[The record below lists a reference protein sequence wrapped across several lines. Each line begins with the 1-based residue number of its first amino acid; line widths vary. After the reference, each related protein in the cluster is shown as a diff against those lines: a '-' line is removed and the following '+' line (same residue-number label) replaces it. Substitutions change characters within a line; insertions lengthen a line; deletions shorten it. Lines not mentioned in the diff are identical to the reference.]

1 MAGSPGMQ
9 IVRASQRSDGPI
21 EKLIDALA
29 DLFAGGRKRRLRR
42 AVVGFE
48 RLAGAL
54 ANGDV
59 IVARRYGR
67 LVRLAARVDTHEA
80 FRIVTAHD
88 RSIPDSTYGE
98 AFPFDDA
105 WLGTLARD
113 GDAGRQV
120 AFEIASRLRIREI
133 QATVAGA
140 IATTCAAAAN
150 RDVLLAHLER
160 CRTLELLD
168 RAIVETA
175 LTAFVARH
183 SFTDHA
189 GWLAFLEQHAELL
202 PELFAVELAL
212 GHGKRAA
219 TLARTIEE
227 RRAALACCLHARSYE
242 EAFPAIALATS
253 LGNDSALRA
262 AHEAAGGLV
271 EPSDARAALG
281 HYRAAGHEAKQAR
294 CHEQLGEYFEALE
307 LSPDGDTGALARLA
321 DHCEP
326 TIAQLVRTRQ
336 RAEAVGRA
344 RQVVGRFRRAAATNA
359 AVRARLDRAERIA
372 ATTVETA
379 RAELADEVARAGDDA
394 RGVLLAWSELE
405 ASIGE
410 TAIAAELAERAG
422 DRLQA
427 ALLWERDE
435 QFGEAVRVLGAG
447 ATTPEVRARMAR
459 LKEEAGDQLGAAR
472 LYRRL
477 GKFDEAIRAYEAAGA
492 FAEATAAMFEQ
503 LGAERAVLSDD
514 YLRLAVRGGSING
527 FGRALAD
534 AIRRRPDDAQLAARA
549 AQFLARPEAAQL
561 AKDLHDAL
569 AVHGAAAVAHDRS
582 RFDAAAARL
591 FARAHDEVAKRFAPM
606 WGFDLGTS
614 KCVVAVYDA
623 VLKRP
628 VICES
633 NGRAQFASSIAFDA
647 AGNEIIGLTAEELV
661 RTGLRGAIVASK
673 RQMGSDRKFRV
684 AERHYRPEEMA
695 ARLIVHG
702 RTIVETFV
710 RKRIEARVAELAT
723 TELGGVPE
731 PWIAEASA
739 KHVKEVSRPDV
750 IVTIPAHFG
759 YKQKS
764 ATRDACEIAGVKLGR
779 LIHEPTAAC
788 MVARP
793 ATKEES
799 VVVVDL
805 GAGTLDLSV
814 LEVGNRVYEVLSV
827 FGNNE
832 FGGNDL
838 DRAIT
843 ESLVRKIAK
852 QYGLTVPESGL
863 ARRRLLA
870 AAEDLKIQLSSA
882 PEARYALPGFL
893 DHDLDV
899 TLTATELAATLT
911 PLLAP
916 LREACAECKNFLR
929 ANRNTLSPPAG
940 FLRVGGQMLSP
951 IIANVVAQALELEAL
966 AVDDART
973 LVARG
978 ASIQGAICTGFIKDV
993 LLLDVVP
1000 FSLGVEVLGG
1010 GFSTHIPRQ
1019 TTIPTRKSSIYTT
1032 TEDNQPIVRVGVYQ
1046 GERAKAADNVKI
1058 GEFLLEGIAPA
1069 PKGTP
1074 QIEVTF
1080 DIDANG
1086 VLHVAAVDKT
1096 TKKTSAIRIEDTTML
1111 SPRERS
1117 ELAARFTADRT
1128 EIVARERTAEALR
1141 ALARVKVELE
1151 ARDIAASFTAW
1162 NQRLIAYEAARGELA
1177 PAPEDELVL
1186 VEMFRR
1192 RAETEADATL
1202 AKDRVTNLMR
1212 EIVSLDASASFDRAA
1227 SLLERARQAA
1237 RDLAAIHDRLARW
1250 QATLARIAQTQR
1262 DPMKRFAS
1270 CHASGDHAAALAA
1283 FDEIGPG
1290 DHPRSLWEAVL
1301 ASIAAIGDRERYRAA
1316 FAESARALG
1325 TERADFER
1333 LNEFCRRAKPSICWI
1348 KTPTG
1353 TGSGFLISDRVVATA
1368 KHVIAKDRDIVVSIG
1383 GTDIPASRIVAD
1395 DPSGADVAL
1404 ITLPRSVAARPMR
1417 LGFSEL
1423 VEVGEPVVAIG
1434 FPFAERDVSF
1444 HENLL
1449 VDRGIVNRF
1458 RGSDA
1463 SARIFELGI
1472 RAQPGMSGG
1481 PVFND
1486 LGEVIGVV
1494 SFARIYAAPADAN
1507 PAVVATYNT
1516 SHAVNVSVLRLML
1529 ARAGT

>member
-1 MAGSPGMQ
+1 MAGSTRMQ
-9 IVRASQRSDGPI
+9 VVRASQRSDGPI

-42 AVVGFE
+42 ALVGFE
-48 RLAGAL
+48 RLAGAST
-54 ANGDV
+54 NGDV
-59 IVARRYGR
+59 IIARRYGR

-88 RSIPDSTYGE
+88 RAIPDSTYGE

-105 WLGTLARD
+105 WLGKLAHD
-113 GDAGRQV
+113 GDAGRQA

-133 QATVAGA
+133 QDAVAGP
-140 IATTCAAAAN
+140 IATACGEAAD

-175 LTAFVARH
+175 LTAFAARH
-183 SFTDHA
+183 SFTNHA
-189 GWLAFLEQHAELL
+189 GWLAFLEQHADLL
-202 PELFAVELAL
+202 PELFAIEIAL
-212 GHGKRAA
+212 GRGKRAA
-219 TLARTIEE
+219 ALARTTEE
-227 RRAALACCLHARSYE
+227 RRAALACCLHARSYD
-242 EAFPAIALATS
+242 EAFPAIALATA
-253 LGNDSALRA
+253 LADDSALRA
-262 AHEAAGGLV
+262 AHEAAGDLV

-281 HYRAAGHEAKQAR
+281 HYRAAGHAAKQAR
-294 CHEQLGEYFEALE
+294 CHARLGEYFDALE
-307 LSPDGDTGALARLA
+307 LAPDGDTPALARLA
-321 DHCEP
+321 DHCESE
-326 TIAQLVRTRQ
+326 IAQLVRMRQ
-336 RAEAVGRA
+336 RTEAVRRA
-344 RQVVGRFRRAAATNA
+344 RQVVARFRRAAAGNA
-359 AVRARLDRAERIA
+359 AVQPRLDRAERIA
-372 ATTVETA
+372 ASALETA

-394 RGVLLAWSELE
+394 RGPLLAWSELE
-405 ASIGE
+405 ASVGE
-410 TAIAAELAERAG
+410 TAIAAELAERGG

-427 ALLWERDE
+427 SLLWERDA

-477 GKFDEAIRAYEAAGA
+477 GRLDEAIRGFEAAGA
-492 FAEATAAMFEQ
+492 FAEAAAAMLEQ

-514 YLRLAVRGGSING
+514 YLRLAVRAGAIDA

-534 AIRRRPDDAQLAARA
+534 AVGRRPDDAKLTARA
-549 AQFLARPEAAQL
+549 AWWVTRPEAAQL
-561 AKDLHDAL
+561 AKGLRDAL
-569 AVHGAAAVAHDRS
+569 AAYGAARDRS
-582 RFDAAAARL
+582 QFDAAAARL
-591 FARAHDEVAKRFAPM
+591 FARAHDEIAKRFAPI

-614 KCVVAVYDA
+614 KCVVAVYDS

-633 NGRAQFASSIAFDA
+633 NGRTQFASSIAFDA

-673 RQMGSDRKFRV
+673 RQMGSDRKFRIG
-684 AERHYRPEEMA
+684 ERHYRPEEMA

-710 RKRIEARVAELAT
+710 RKHIEARVAELAT
-723 TELGGVPE
+723 AELGGVPE

-739 KHVKEVSRPDV
+739 KYVTEISRPDV

-779 LIHEPTAAC
+779 LLHEPTAAC

-793 ATKEES
+793 ANKVDES

-814 LEVGNRVYEVLSV
+814 LEVGDRVYEVLSV

-843 ESLVRKIAK
+843 ASLVRKIANL
-852 QYGLTVPESGL
+852 YGLTVPESGL
-863 ARRRLLA
+863 ARRRLLV

-882 PEARYALPGFL
+882 PWARYALRGFL
-893 DHDLDV
+893 DRDLDV
-899 TLTATELAATLT
+899 TLTTVELDVVLA
-911 PLLAP
+911 PVLAP
-916 LREACAECKNFLR
+916 LREACAECKSFLR
-929 ANRNTLSPPAG
+929 ASRQAPRG
-940 FLRVGGQMLSP
+940 FLPVGGQMLSP
-951 IIANVVAQALELEAL
+951 IIRKAVAEALELGVVE
-966 AVDDART
+966 VDDART

-978 ASIQGAICTGFIKDV
+978 ASIQGAILAGFIKDA

-1000 FSLGVEVLGG
+1000 FSLGIEVLGG
-1010 GFSTHIPRQ
+1010 EFSTHIPRQ
-1019 TTIPTRKSSIYTT
+1019 TTIPTRKSTIYTT
-1032 TEDNQPIVRVGVYQ
+1032 TEDNQPIVRIGVYQ
-1046 GERAKAADNVKI
+1046 GEHAKAGNNLKI
-1058 GEFLLEGIAPA
+1058 GEFLLEGIPPA

-1086 VLHVAAVDKT
+1086 VLHVGAVDKA
-1096 TKKTSAIRIEDTTML
+1096 TKKANEIRIQDTTML

-1117 ELAARFTADRT
+1117 ELTARFTADRT

-1141 ALARVKVELE
+1141 ALARVKVEFE
-1151 ARDIAASFTAW
+1151 ARDIAASFAAW
-1162 NQRLIAYEAARGELA
+1162 NQRLTAYEVSRGELA
-1177 PAPEDELVL
+1177 PTPEDELVL

-1212 EIVSLDASASFDRAA
+1212 EIASLDANASLDRATG
-1227 SLLERARQAA
+1227 LLERARQAA
-1237 RDLAAIHDRLARW
+1237 RDVAAIHDRLVRW

-1270 CHASGDHAAALAA
+1270 CHAAGDHAAALAA
-1283 FDEIGPG
+1283 FEEIGPG

-1316 FAESARALG
+1316 FAEAARALG
-1325 TERADFER
+1325 TARADFER

-1353 TGSGFLISDRVVATA
+1353 TGSGFLVSDRVVATA
-1368 KHVIAKDRDIVVSIG
+1368 KHVIAEGRDIVVSIG
-1383 GTDIPASRIVAD
+1383 GTDIPAARIVAV

-1404 ITLPRSVAARPMR
+1404 ITLPRAVAARPMR

-1463 SARIFELGI
+1463 RARIFELGI

-1486 LGEVIGVV
+1486 LGEVIGIV
-1494 SFARIYAAPADAN
+1494 SFARIYAASAEAN

-1516 SHAVNVSVLRLML
+1516 SHAVNVSVLRHML
-1529 ARAGT
+1529 ARAVT

>member
-1 MAGSPGMQ
+1 
-9 IVRASQRSDGPI
+9 V
-21 EKLIDALA
+21 
-29 DLFAGGRKRRLRR
+29 
-42 AVVGFE
+42 
-48 RLAGAL
+48 
-54 ANGDV
+54 
-59 IVARRYGR
+59 
-67 LVRLAARVDTHEA
+67 
-80 FRIVTAHD
+80 
-88 RSIPDSTYGE
+88 
-98 AFPFDDA
+98 
-105 WLGTLARD
+105 
-113 GDAGRQV
+113 
-120 AFEIASRLRIREI
+120 
-133 QATVAGA
+133 
-140 IATTCAAAAN
+140 
-150 RDVLLAHLER
+150 
-160 CRTLELLD
+160 
-168 RAIVETA
+168 
-175 LTAFVARH
+175 
-183 SFTDHA
+183 
-189 GWLAFLEQHAELL
+189 
-202 PELFAVELAL
+202 
-212 GHGKRAA
+212 
-219 TLARTIEE
+219 
-227 RRAALACCLHARSYE
+227 
-242 EAFPAIALATS
+242 
-253 LGNDSALRA
+253 
-262 AHEAAGGLV
+262 
-271 EPSDARAALG
+271 
-281 HYRAAGHEAKQAR
+281 
-294 CHEQLGEYFEALE
+294 
-307 LSPDGDTGALARLA
+307 
-321 DHCEP
+321 
-326 TIAQLVRTRQ
+326 
-336 RAEAVGRA
+336 
-344 RQVVGRFRRAAATNA
+344 ATNA

-372 ATTVETA
+372 ASAVETA

-410 TAIAAELAERAG
+410 ISIAAELAERAG

-427 ALLWERDE
+427 ALLWERDA

-459 LKEEAGDQLGAAR
+459 LKEEAGDQRGAAR

-477 GKFDEAIRAYEAAGA
+477 GKLDEAIRAYEAAGA
-492 FAEATAAMFEQ
+492 FGEAAAAMFDQ

-514 YLRLAVRGGSING
+514 YLRLAVRAGSIDA

-534 AIRRRPDDAQLAARA
+534 AIRRRPDDAKLTARA
-549 AQFLARPEAAQL
+549 AWLVARPEAAQL

-569 AVHGAAAVAHDRS
+569 AAYGATAVARDRS
-582 RFDAAAARL
+582 QFDAAAARL
-591 FARAHDEVAKRFAPM
+591 FARAGDEIAKRFASM

-614 KCVVAVYDA
+614 KCVAAVYDS

-684 AERHYRPEEMA
+684 GERHYRPEEMA

-723 TELGGVPE
+723 AELGGVPE

-764 ATRDACEIAGVKLGR
+764 ATRDACEIAGVKLDR
-779 LIHEPTAAC
+779 LMHEPTAAC
-788 MVARP
+788 MVARS
-793 ATKEES
+793 ATKDEEW

-814 LEVGNRVYEVLSV
+814 LDVGDRVYDVLSV

-843 ESLVRKIAK
+843 ESLVRKIAN

-863 ARRRLLA
+863 ARRRLLV
-870 AAEDLKIQLSSA
+870 AAEELKIQLSSA
-882 PEARYALPGFL
+882 PAARYALPGFL
-893 DHDLDV
+893 DRDLDV
-899 TLTATELAATLT
+899 TLTATELTAILA
-911 PLLAP
+911 PVLAP
-916 LREACAECKNFLR
+916 LRKVCAECKSFLR
-929 ANRNTLSPPAG
+929 ANRNKPRG
-940 FLRVGGQMLSP
+940 FMPVGGQMLSP
-951 IIANVVAQALELEAL
+951 IIVKAVAAALEIEPLE
-966 AVDDART
+966 VDDART

-978 ASIQGAICTGFIKDV
+978 ASIQAAVRTGIVKDT

-1010 GFSTHIPRQ
+1010 GFSTHIERQ
-1019 TTIPTRKSSIYTT
+1019 TTIPTRKSSMYTT

-1046 GERAKAADNVKI
+1046 GEHAKAGDNVKI
-1058 GEFLLEGIAPA
+1058 GEFLLEGIPPA

-1080 DIDANG
+1080 DVDWSG
-1086 VLHVAAVDKT
+1086 VLAVTAVDKT
-1096 TKKTSAIRIEDTTML
+1096 TKKTNAIRIEDTTML

-1128 EIVARERTAEALR
+1128 ETVARERTAEALR
-1141 ALARVKVELE
+1141 ALARVKAELE
-1151 ARDIAASFTAW
+1151 DRDIAASFAAW
-1162 NQRLIAYEAARGELA
+1162 NQRLTAYEASRSELA
-1177 PAPEDELVL
+1177 PTPEDELVL
-1186 VEMFRR
+1186 VEMFPRR
-1192 RAETEADATL
+1192 TETEADATL
-1202 AKDRVTNLMR
+1202 AKDRVTNLVR
-1212 EIVSLDASASFDRAA
+1212 EIASLDASTSLDRATG
-1227 SLLERARQAA
+1227 LLERARQAT
-1237 RDLAAIHDRLARW
+1237 RDVAAIHDRLARW
-1250 QATLARIAQTQR
+1250 QATLARIGQTQR
-1262 DPMKRFAS
+1262 DPKKRFAS
-1270 CHASGDHAAALAA
+1270 CHAAGDHAAALAA
-1283 FDEIGPG
+1283 FDELGRG
-1290 DHPRSLWEAVL
+1290 DHPGSLWEAVL

-1325 TERADFER
+1325 TERPDFER

-1353 TGSGFLISDRVVATA
+1353 TGSGFLVSDRVVATA
-1368 KHVIAKDRDIVVSIG
+1368 KHVIAKDCDIVISIG

-1404 ITLPRSVAARPMR
+1404 ITLPCAVAARPMR

-1458 RGSDA
+1458 RGSD
-1463 SARIFELGI
+1463 SHARIFELGI

-1494 SFARIYAAPADAN
+1494 SFARIYAAPADTNA
-1507 PAVVATYNT
+1507 AVVATYNT
-1516 SHAVNVSVLRLML
+1516 SHAVNVTALRRML
-1529 ARAGT
+1529 ARSGT

>member
-1 MAGSPGMQ
+1 MARLAALQ
-9 IVRASQRSDGPI
+9 IVRASRRSAGPVD
-21 EKLIDALA
+21 KLIDALA

-48 RLAGAL
+48 RLAGASG
-54 ANGDV
+54 NGDV
-59 IVARRYGR
+59 ILARRYGR
-67 LVRLAARVDTHEA
+67 LVRLAARTDTHEA

-88 RSIPDSTYGE
+88 RAIPDGTYGE
-98 AFPFDDA
+98 AFPLDDA
-105 WLGTLARD
+105 WLGKLARD

-120 AFEIASRLRIREI
+120 AFEIASRLGIREI
-133 QATVAGA
+133 QHAVAGA
-140 IATTCAAAAN
+140 IATTCAAAD
-150 RDVLLAHLER
+150 RDALLAHLER
-160 CRTLELLD
+160 CRTLEILD
-168 RAIVETA
+168 RSMVETA

-183 SFTDHA
+183 SFTNHP

-202 PELFAVELAL
+202 PELFAIELAL
-212 GHGKRAA
+212 GRSKRAA
-219 TLARTIEE
+219 ALARTTEE
-227 RRAALACCLHARSYE
+227 RRAALACCLRARSYE
-242 EAFPAIALATS
+242 EVFPALALATS
-253 LGNDSALRA
+253 LDDDSSLRA
-262 AHEAAGGLV
+262 AHEAAGELV

-281 HYRAAGHEAKQAR
+281 HYRTAGHEAKQAR

-307 LSPDGDTGALARLA
+307 LCADADTGALARLA

-326 TIAQLVRTRQ
+326 AIAQLVHTRQ
-336 RAEAVGRA
+336 RAEAVRRA
-344 RQVVGRFRRAAATNA
+344 RQVVVRFRRAVSTNA

-372 ATTVETA
+372 ASAVETA
-379 RAELADEVARAGDDA
+379 RAEFADEVTRAGDNA
-394 RGVLLAWSELE
+394 RSVLLEWSELE

-410 TAIAAELAERAG
+410 IGTGAELAERAG

-447 ATTPEVRARMAR
+447 ATTPDVRARMAR
-459 LKEEAGDQLGAAR
+459 LKEEAGDHLGAAR

-477 GKFDEAIRAYEAAGA
+477 GKLDEAIRAYEAASA
-492 FAEATAAMFEQ
+492 FAEAAAAVFEQ

-514 YLRLAVRGGSING
+514 YLRLAVRAGSIDT

-534 AIRRRPDDAQLAARA
+534 AIHRRPDDAKLTARSA
-549 AQFLARPEAAQL
+549 RFLASPEATQL

-569 AVHGAAAVAHDRS
+569 AAHGATAVARDRPQ
-582 RFDAAAARL
+582 FDAVAARL
-591 FARAHDEVAKRFAPM
+591 FARAREEITKRFAST

-614 KCVVAVYDA
+614 KCVVAVYDS

-647 AGNEIIGLTAEELV
+647 VGNEIIGLGAEELV

-684 AERHYRPEEMA
+684 GERHYRPEEMA

-702 RTIVETFV
+702 RTIIETFV

-723 TELGGVPE
+723 AELGGVPE
-731 PWIAEASA
+731 AWITAASP
-739 KHVKEVSRPDV
+739 KHVQEVSLPNAV
-750 IVTIPAHFG
+750 VTIPAHFG

-779 LIHEPTAAC
+779 LVHEPTAAC

-793 ATKEES
+793 ANKATES

-814 LEVGNRVYEVLSV
+814 LEVGDRVYEVEAV

-843 ESLVRKIAK
+843 ESLVRKIEK
-852 QYGLTVPESGL
+852 QYGLVVPESGL
-863 ARRRLLA
+863 ARRRLLV
-870 AAEDLKIQLSSA
+870 AAEDLKIQLSSKS
-882 PEARYALPGFL
+882 EARYALPGFM
-893 DHDLDV
+893 DRDLEM
-899 TLTATELAATLT
+899 TLTAAELAATLA
-911 PLLAP
+911 PVLAP
-916 LREACAECKNFLR
+916 LREACAECKKYLR
-929 ANRNTLSPPAG
+929 HNRRTPRG
-940 FLRVGGQMLSP
+940 FVPVGGQMLSP
-951 IIANVVAQALELEAL
+951 IIAKAVAAALELEAFE
-966 AVDDART
+966 VDDART

-978 ASIQGAICTGFIKDV
+978 ASIQAAILAGVVRDT

-1000 FSLGVEVLGG
+1000 FSLGIEVLGG
-1010 GFSTHIPRQ
+1010 GFSTHIARH
-1019 TTIPTRKSSIYTT
+1019 TTIPTRKSAIYTT
-1032 TEDNQPIVRVGVYQ
+1032 TEDNQPIVRIGVYQ
-1046 GERAKAADNVKI
+1046 GERSKAGDNVKI
-1058 GEFLLEGIAPA
+1058 GEFLLEGISPA
-1069 PKGTP
+1069 AKGIP

-1080 DIDANG
+1080 EIDESG
-1086 VLHVAAVDKT
+1086 VLAVTAVDKA
-1096 TKKTSAIRIEDTTML
+1096 TKKTNAIRIADTTML
-1111 SPRERS
+1111 SPHERS
-1117 ELAARFTADRT
+1117 ELAARFSADRT
-1128 EIVARERTAEALR
+1128 ETLARERTAEVFR
-1141 ALARVKVELE
+1141 GLARVKAELQ
-1151 ARDIAASFTAW
+1151 ARDIAASFAAW
-1162 NQRLIAYEAARGELA
+1162 SQRLTAYEAARSELA
-1177 PAPEDELVL
+1177 PTPGDELVL
-1186 VEMFRR
+1186 VEMFRG
-1192 RAETEADATL
+1192 RAETEAETTL

-1212 EIVSLDASASFDRAA
+1212 EIASLDASAPLDRAT
-1227 SLLERARQAA
+1227 SLLERARQAT
-1237 RDLAAIHDRLARW
+1237 RDVGTIHDRLARW
-1250 QATLARIAQTQR
+1250 QATLARIGQTQR
-1262 DPMKRFAS
+1262 DPKKRFAS
-1270 CHASGDHAAALAA
+1270 CHAAGDHAAALRA
-1283 FDEIGPG
+1283 FDELGAG
-1290 DHPRSLWEAVL
+1290 DHPPSLWEAVL
-1301 ASIAAIGDRERYRAA
+1301 ASIAAIGDRERYRSA
-1316 FAESARALG
+1316 FADCARVLA
-1325 TERADFER
+1325 TERPDFER

-1353 TGSGFLISDRVVATA
+1353 TGSGFLVSDRVVATA
-1368 KHVIAKDRDIVVSIG
+1368 KHVIAEDRDIVVSIG
-1383 GTDIPASRIVAD
+1383 GTDIPTARIVAD

-1404 ITLPRSVAARPMR
+1404 IVLPRTVAARPMR

-1458 RGSDA
+1458 RGSD
-1463 SARIFELGI
+1463 SRARIFELGI

-1494 SFARIYAAPADAN
+1494 SFARIYAAPADTNA
-1507 PAVVATYNT
+1507 AVVATYNT
-1516 SHAVNVSVLRLML
+1516 SHAVNVTALRRML
-1529 ARAGT
+1529 ARSGT